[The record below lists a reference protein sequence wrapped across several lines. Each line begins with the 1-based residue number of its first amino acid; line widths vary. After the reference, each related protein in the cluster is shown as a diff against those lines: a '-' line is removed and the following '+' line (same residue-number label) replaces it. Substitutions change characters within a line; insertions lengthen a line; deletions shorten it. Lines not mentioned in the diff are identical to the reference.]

1 MRTYDFI
8 DRFLSVA
15 GMLLAMLLVV
25 TIAAVSVAVF
35 AEHQEYRVYDL
46 TCDRA
51 AGECMR

>member
-15 GMLLAMLLVV
+15 GMLLAVLIVV
-25 TIAAVSVAVF
+25 TIAAVSIAVF
-35 AEHQEYRVYDL
+35 AEHQEYRVYKL

-51 AGECMR
+51 VGECMR

>member
-1 MRTYDFI
+1 MRTYDFV

-15 GMLLAMLLVV
+15 GMTLAVLIVATL
-25 TIAAVSVAVF
+25 AALSVAVF

-46 TCDRA
+46 TCGRA